1 VTPLERHARDRNG
14 QAPGGLP
21 GPGPGDSP
29 NQRRGEL
36 VCVTLSLTIL
46 GGLSPEELSAAD
58 RAMTVMRSNLRKA
71 LAGRA

>member
-1 VTPLERHARDRNG
+1 
-14 QAPGGLP
+14 
-21 GPGPGDSP
+21 
-29 NQRRGEL
+29 
-36 VCVTLSLTIL
+36 VTLSLTIL